1 MQNVVVKDGIKLTGP
16 AHAPPTR
23 EELSMDLKGEY
34 RLPARREAVWAALND
49 TDVLRDCIPGC
60 QSLEMTGE
68 NEMAATVVT
77 KIGPVKAKF
86 EGQVRLEN
94 IEAPQSYSIVG
105 EGKGGIAG
113 FAKGGADVHLA
124 EDGDDTILT
133 YDVKAQVGGKI
144 AQLGGRLID
153 STAKKLAGQFFDCFA
168 EKVSGGASSAEGT
181 TEAV

>member
-1 MQNVVVKDGIKLTGP
+1 
-16 AHAPPTR
+16 
-23 EELSMDLKGEY
+23 MDLKGEY
-34 RLPARREAVWAALND
+34 RLSAPREKVWAALND
-49 TDVLRDCIPGC
+49 PDVLRACIPGC

-77 KIGPVKAKF
+77 KVGPVKAKF
-86 EGQVRLEN
+86 SGEVRLEN
-94 IEAPQSYSIVG
+94 INAPESYSIVG

-124 EDGDDTILT
+124 EDGADTILT

-168 EKVSGGASSAEGT
+168 ETVSGGTATAEGT
-181 TEAV
+181 TESV